1 MHSYDSLPWLTLD
14 PRSLGLLRAAL
25 GLSLLVDIT
34 RRIGSALAELQAT
47 LLASLVL
54 AGLIVAWL
62 AAWRF
67 CLGHKT
73 SAGETLWTWL
83 TYLVAFYASS
93 VDAPPADRVLA
104 CLLLWCVWLPVG
116 DRWSLDALARL
127 VRPAGETQRPPPRGP
142 AAVQAVLGF
151 TLQTALIFV
160 GLAAMASAE
169 RRTMV
174 AWPVGLAALAAVLAP
189 CARVPTWLR
198 NISALALFIGAATNL
213 ALHVGEAW
221 AWTLLAA
228 PLAFV
233 PDSAWGLMSDW
244 LRPAARPVT
253 CYFDDDCGICQAVCR
268 TLTTLDRGQNIKFIG
283 NYDPTAFRHTVPL
296 ELTERTIVVFDESG
310 RMKIETSAVAALLAA
325 LPWPWRAGAVLGLP
339 GVADVANFG
348 YRWVA
353 RNRLRISVQLGLAAC
368 GTGVKPAPVQPN
380 PVEQPAL
387 APRSAAWAAVLL
399 ALMLLR
405 AYNANVADALDL
417 RTAPEP
423 RGLQALL
430 QVTLFDQ
437 EWSELGRG

>member
-127 VRPAGETQRPPPRGP
+127 VRPAGETGRATPCGP

-151 TLQTALIFV
+151 VLQTALILI

-169 RRTMV
+169 RRSAV
-174 AWPVGLAALAAVLAP
+174 AWLLGSAALAAALAP
-189 CARVPTWLR
+189 CARVPAWVR
-198 NISALALFIGAATNL
+198 SVSALVLFVGAATNL

-233 PDSAWGLMSDW
+233 PGVAWDALSGW
-244 LRPAARPVT
+244 LRPAARPAT

-268 TLTTLDRGQNIKFIG
+268 TLTTLDRGRNITFIG
-283 NYDPTAFRHTVPL
+283 
-296 ELTERTIVVFDESG
+296 VFDESG
-310 RMKIETSAVAALLAA
+310 RMKIETRAVAALLAV
-325 LPWPWRAGAVLGLP
+325 LPWPWRVGAILGLP
-339 GVADVANFG
+339 GVADVADVG
-348 YRWVA
+348 YRCVA

-368 GTGVKPAPVQPN
+368 GTGLQPAAAPVI
-380 PVEQPAL
+380 PVEQSSL
-387 APRSAAWAAVLL
+387 APRSAVWAAVLL

-423 RGLQALL
+423 RRLHALL

>member
-1 MHSYDSLPWLTLD
+1 
-14 PRSLGLLRAAL
+14 
-25 GLSLLVDIT
+25 V
-34 RRIGSALAELQAT
+34 
-47 LLASLVL
+47 
-54 AGLIVAWL
+54 

-93 VDAPPADRVLA
+93 IDAPPADRVLA
-104 CLLLWCVWLPVG
+104 CLLLWSVWLPVG

-127 VRPAGETQRPPPRGP
+127 VRPAGETRRPPPRGP
-142 AAVQAVLGF
+142 AAGQAVLGF
-151 TLQTALIFV
+151 TLQTALILI

-169 RRTMV
+169 QRSGV
-174 AWPVGLAALAAVLAP
+174 AWLLGLAALAAVLAT
-189 CARVPTWLR
+189 CVRVPAWLR
-198 NISALALFIGAATNL
+198 NISALVLFGGAAMNV
-213 ALHVGEAW
+213 ALHAGEAW

-233 PDSAWGLMSDW
+233 PDTGWELINRW

-268 TLTTLDRGQNIKFIG
+268 TLTTLDRGNITFIG
-283 NYDPTAFRHTVPL
+283 NYDSAAFRHAVPL

-310 RMKIETSAVAALLAA
+310 RMKIETRAVAALLAA
-325 LPWPWRAGAVLGLP
+325 LPWPWRAGALLGLP
-339 GVADVANFG
+339 GVADLADFG

-368 GTGVKPAPVQPN
+368 GTGVKPAPVLAHEVDQPML
-380 PVEQPAL
+380 PS
-387 APRSAAWAAVLL
+387 RSAAWAAVLL

-405 AYNANVADALDL
+405 AYNANLADALDL

-423 RGLQALL
+423 RRLHALL

-437 EWSELGRG
+437 EWSELGRGVG